1 MRCYFYQ
8 GMTNLLSKE
17 EKNEDEILT
26 IISDKIES
34 LLDLKNV
41 NFLFGSGTSAKACPL
56 MADLYTNFKKELA
69 SDKYI
74 DQERSLIAG
83 IKDNGNIEDLLGVL
97 YSLKAFVNNYKKDL
111 ENERDG
117 KQQDTEFDVGTL
129 INKIENYIYDQL
141 NVLSTNASGEDITGE
156 VKSVLELYKC
166 FYQKVALRNK
176 DLSRLN
182 VFTTNNDLFNET
194 ALDAL
199 NIHYINGFTGG
210 LTKYFNPAIFNY
222 TMSKRYDSSVNKYE
236 PVENMVYL
244 YKLHGSIN
252 WIEEEKSVNRYFT
265 IREIPAQKDKPKSP
279 VMIYPTPIK
288 QNKSLGAP
296 YVDLFR
302 EFQHKLLE
310 PNSVLFVLGYSFSDE
325 HINDIIYR
333 ALATN
338 STLTLVV
345 INRLDESKTICTID
359 DSRIFRIWS
368 EEAGENF
375 NNNIYLF
382 RNFIQKLLPVNKI
395 QTEESEL
402 QSFIEQ
408 YNENRKNSS
417 RRV

>member
-1 MRCYFYQ
+1 MMCYFYQ

-17 EKNEDEILT
+17 EKNEDEVLT
-26 IISDKIES
+26 IISDKIEF

-56 MADLYTNFKKELA
+56 MADLYRNFMKEL
-69 SDKYI
+69 SSEEYCE
-74 DQERSLIAG
+74 QERELITD
-83 IKDNGNIEDLLGVL
+83 IHDNENIEDLLGVL
-97 YSLKAFVNNYKKDL
+97 YSLKAFVNNYKKTQEGEQDDKQRDEDINL
-111 ENERDG
+111 E
-117 KQQDTEFDVGTL
+117 TL
-129 INKIENYIYDQL
+129 INKIETYIYNQL
-141 NVLSTNASGEDITGE
+141 NVLCTNDSSTGITGE
-156 VKSVLELYKC
+156 VKSVLDLYKS

-182 VFTTNNDLFNET
+182 IFTTNNDLFNET

-222 TMSKRYDSSVNKYE
+222 TMSKRYDSSINKYE

-252 WIEEEKSVNRYFT
+252 WVEEEKSVNRYFT
-265 IREIPAQKDKPKSP
+265 IREIPAPKDKPQSP

-345 INRLDESKTICTID
+345 LNRLDESKTICTID

-368 EEAGENF
+368 EETDDNF
-375 NNNIYLF
+375 NKNIYLF
-382 RNFIQKLLPVNKI
+382 KNFIEKLLPVNEI

-417 RRV
+417 R

>member
-1 MRCYFYQ
+1 
-8 GMTNLLSKE
+8 
-17 EKNEDEILT
+17 
-26 IISDKIES
+26 
-34 LLDLKNV
+34 
-41 NFLFGSGTSAKACPL
+41 
-56 MADLYTNFKKELA
+56 
-69 SDKYI
+69 
-74 DQERSLIAG
+74 
-83 IKDNGNIEDLLGVL
+83 
-97 YSLKAFVNNYKKDL
+97 
-111 ENERDG
+111 
-117 KQQDTEFDVGTL
+117 
-129 INKIENYIYDQL
+129 
-141 NVLSTNASGEDITGE
+141 
-156 VKSVLELYKC
+156 
-166 FYQKVALRNK
+166 
-176 DLSRLN
+176 
-182 VFTTNNDLFNET
+182 
-194 ALDAL
+194 
-199 NIHYINGFTGG
+199 
-210 LTKYFNPAIFNY
+210 
-222 TMSKRYDSSVNKYE
+222 MSKRYDSSVNKYE

-252 WIEEEKSVNRYFT
+252 WVEEEKSVNRYFT
-265 IREIPAQKDKPKSP
+265 IREITAQKDKPKSP

-368 EEAGENF
+368 EETDDKF
-375 NNNIYLF
+375 NDNIYLF
-382 RNFIQKLLPVNKI
+382 KNFVEKLLPVNEI

-402 QSFIEQ
+402 QLFIEQ

-417 RRV
+417 R